1 VDPSTLPAW
10 NSLIELAAIN
20 DETSIAQLLRADATR
35 TETMTVHVPVGES
48 EILVDFSHQNVSNQ
62 VLETLLQ
69 LAVES
74 DLETRRTMLS
84 NGSVVNESESRAAL
98 HMDERVGEA
107 PLRGEVVDR
116 HTKVAEFVEAVRSGE
131 IGGAGGSFTHVVNVG
146 IGGSD
151 LGPALVHQA
160 LSAVSEQRIQARF
173 VSNVDDHALDSAL
186 SGLDPS
192 RTLFVFCSK
201 SFSTMETIVNAKRA
215 QRWLSQSL
223 DKDAVARQCVV
234 VSSEP
239 ERAVEAGILAAHTFV
254 TPLEVG
260 GRFSVSSAMNLA
272 NEIAFGSGH
281 IARFRDGMAAMDRHF
296 LTAPFARNAPVLMGL
311 IGVWNRTFLDR
322 SSKAVV
328 VYLDALANFV
338 PFVQQLEM
346 ESNGKRVLRD
356 GSPVSFGTSPVVWGG
371 VGTNAQHAFM
381 QLVHQGTD
389 VVPVDF
395 IGVSRSGGIRNDALI
410 ANLVAQAEA
419 LAVGRSLEHVTRS
432 GVAGSEA
439 HHRVMPGNRP
449 STSVLL
455 RHLDPESLGALV
467 ALYEHAT
474 FVQGAV
480 WGINS
485 FDQWGVELGKQ
496 LADDLLQ
503 RMGGTGVDQPGPSE
517 LPPTIAWHLRDDR

>member
-1 VDPSTLPAW
+1 
-10 NSLIELAAIN
+10 
-20 DETSIAQLLRADATR
+20 
-35 TETMTVHVPVGES
+35 
-48 EILVDFSHQNVSNQ
+48 
-62 VLETLLQ
+62 
-69 LAVES
+69 
-74 DLETRRTMLS
+74 
-84 NGSVVNESESRAAL
+84 
-98 HMDERVGEA
+98 
-107 PLRGEVVDR
+107 
-116 HTKVAEFVEAVRSGE
+116 
-131 IGGAGGSFTHVVNVG
+131 
-146 IGGSD
+146 
-151 LGPALVHQA
+151 
-160 LSAVSEQRIQARF
+160 
-173 VSNVDDHALDSAL
+173 
-186 SGLDPS
+186 
-192 RTLFVFCSK
+192 
-201 SFSTMETIVNAKRA
+201 
-215 QRWLSQSL
+215 
-223 DKDAVARQCVV
+223 
-234 VSSEP
+234 
-239 ERAVEAGILAAHTFV
+239 
-254 TPLEVG
+254 
-260 GRFSVSSAMNLA
+260 MNLV

-395 IGVSRSGGIRNDALI
+395 IGVSRSGGVRNDVLI

-449 STSVLL
+449 SSSVLL

-503 RMGGTGVDQPGPSE
+503 RMGGTGVDHSGPSE
-517 LPPTIAWHLRDDR
+517 LPPAIAWHLSEDR